1 MVFDHTHPHHSQTA
15 ATAEQPRTW
24 HTPVLTPLGSLQALT
39 AGGSLNGWPEPLERC
54 TTNTLFVPRC

>member
-1 MVFDHTHPHHSQTA
+1 MAFNHTQPHHPQTA

-39 AGGSLNGWPEPLERC
+39 AGGSAEKYSEAFGCDRQALFFRC
-54 TTNTLFVPRC
+54 

>member
-39 AGGSLNGWPEPLERC
+39 AGGSAERYSEVLNCNNQELFFRC
-54 TTNTLFVPRC
+54 